1 MPRTRHNLLL
11 LSLLVPCM
19 LGAAELSLKNGDKL
33 SGTIVSR
40 EQGVVVLRHPLLGDL
55 RLPETELAAVREDAP
70 PAPTAAAAEVS
81 AVATVAQPGNRAP
94 APAQAPQ
101 IQPAAAKPT
110 AEDEDEEAKQH
121 VHLKGWRRVLADTTG
136 SIEFGYQSQDGR
148 KNATNTSLRA
158 YAEYKNTPDAYRFEW
173 RYYYGDYNDVIQ
185 TDKKDWTFRWR
196 HELNRRWFSQ
206 TITSYDSD
214 RIKHIDMNLQ
224 QSAGVGY
231 AAMMTNR
238 NKLNIGA
245 GVIGQHRI
253 IEGQDTGLIALG
265 QIFEDY
271 NWRINKRFTFSQESS
286 AQYSPI
292 RRQGFTTLNGQLVQA
307 KEDAANYRYTFG
319 AALKGKISDKFS
331 LNLRYE
337 YEFDNTVVEDEFK
350 GDRRISTTLGYTF

>member
-1 MPRTRHNLLL
+1 MPRTCHNLLL
-11 LSLLVPCM
+11 FSLLVPCM

-33 SGTIVSR
+33 SGTIIRR
-40 EQGVVVLRHPLLGDL
+40 EQGIIVLRHTLLGEL
-55 RLPETELAAVREDAP
+55 RLPESELAALHEDAP
-70 PAPTAAAAEVS
+70 AAPGAATPPPPSLAS
-81 AVATVAQPGNRAP
+81 GTQPDSQTP
-94 APAQAPQ
+94 PIAQAPQ
-101 IQPAAAKPT
+101 ASPATTKPK
-110 AEDEDEEAKQH
+110 AEDEDDESKQH
-121 VHLKGWRRVLADTTG
+121 THLKGWRRVLADTTG

-158 YAEYKNTPDAYRFEW
+158 YAEYKNAPDAYRFEW
-173 RYYYGDYNDVIQ
+173 RYYYGEYNEVIQ

-271 NWRINKRFTFSQESS
+271 TWRINKRFTFTQESS

-292 RRQGFTTLNGQLVQA
+292 RRQGFTTINGQLVQA
-307 KEDAANYRYTFG
+307 KDDASNYRYTFG

-331 LNLRYE
+331 MNLRYE
-337 YEFDNTVVEDEFK
+337 YEFDNSVVEDEFK